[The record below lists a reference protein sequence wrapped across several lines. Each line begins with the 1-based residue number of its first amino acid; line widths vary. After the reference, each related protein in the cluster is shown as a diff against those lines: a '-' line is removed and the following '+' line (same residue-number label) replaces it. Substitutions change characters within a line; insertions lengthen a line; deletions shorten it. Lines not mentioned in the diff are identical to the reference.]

1 MMSAKECG
9 FMPKKTVTVD
19 FAKLASQRAE
29 FVKENPW
36 LIPAGLA
43 IQMIP
48 LALLIRGRVKT
59 NIYKK
64 KLQIER
70 EKTKQLAM
78 QLQNEHPHGHGR
90 HHSKHRGG
98 YHDFEGVAPRQL

>member
-1 MMSAKECG
+1 MA
-9 FMPKKTVTVD
+9 KKTVTVD
-19 FAKLASQRAE
+19 FAKLANQRAE

-48 LALLIRGRVKT
+48 LSLLIYGHVKT

-70 EKTKQLAM
+70 EKTKQLTL
-78 QLQNEHPHGHGR
+78 QLQTEHPHGRGHGHHR
-90 HHSKHRGG
+90 HHFHDGG
-98 YHDFEGVAPRQL
+98 FEPAAPRQL

>member
-1 MMSAKECG
+1 MA
-9 FMPKKTVTVD
+9 KKTVTVD
-19 FAKLASQRAE
+19 FAKLANQRAE

-48 LALLIRGRVKT
+48 LALLIHGHVKT

-70 EKTKQLAM
+70 EKTKQLTL
-78 QLQNEHPHGHGR
+78 QLQTEHPHGHGHGHHR
-90 HHSKHRGG
+90 HHSRHDDG
-98 YHDFEGVAPRQL
+98 YHNFEPTAPRQL

>member
-1 MMSAKECG
+1 MA
-9 FMPKKTVTVD
+9 KKTVTVD
-19 FAKLASQRAE
+19 FAKLANQRAE

-48 LALLIRGRVKT
+48 LALLIHGHVKT

-70 EKTKQLAM
+70 EKTKQLEL
-78 QLQNEHPHGHGR
+78 QLQSGHPHGRGHGHHR
-90 HHSKHRGG
+90 HHYQHDGG
-98 YHDFEGVAPRQL
+98 YRNFEPAAPKQL

>member
-1 MMSAKECG
+1 MA
-9 FMPKKTVTVD
+9 KKTVTID
-19 FAKLASQRAE
+19 LAKLASQRAE

-48 LALLIRGRVKT
+48 LSLLIYGHVKT

-70 EKTKQLAM
+70 EKTKQLN
-78 QLQNEHPHGHGR
+78 LQIQNNHPHGHGHHR
-90 HHSKHRGG
+90 HHSKPDSGFHN
-98 YHDFEGVAPRQL
+98 FEPVSPRQL